1 MCPDTGTR
9 HAESPVTQKTARGL
23 HPFDRLRASSR
34 KQNWPLWRLTGPIT
48 RHVPPVRPVPRLS
61 PVSSPFDVEL
71 QLERHATALRRLAG
85 ALLRNAHDA
94 DDAVQEVWVAALREP
109 PPHDSAPGG
118 WLRTVLMRVVGKFRR
133 SASRRELHEIAATR
147 PELSPDQAPDQAAM
161 LAHQEMAKQL
171 MAAVFALEPAY
182 RDTIWQRFFEGRSP
196 QEIASTSGIPIA
208 TVRSRLQRGVGS
220 LRARLGE
227 GTATD
232 WRPGLAVAFGLGTG
246 APPAV
251 SAGGAF
257 MGAAGFGVASAALAA
272 ALAIGVLAWQ
282 SDGGGP
288 TPSSGR
294 AGPGGAPSVAS
305 GSSSAGGPADV
316 ALQREVVAQAKGSAE
331 APPPAAAPPASA
343 EVPVAP
349 AALPL
354 AVRGRVVDA
363 DTGSPLPGVQVV
375 LRSIDA
381 SELQLVPNP
390 HAAPTSRPDA
400 GPAAVGLGPAR
411 TTASR
416 VGESARDGQFAI
428 PAAVAGL
435 VEVRVTAPQRVGW
448 VWQGSLDSA
457 RRTLDLGELRMRA
470 GRLLRGRVVV
480 GDGSSLAG
488 RMLMAHFA
496 VASSGMAKE
505 IRAGTRIRSDGT
517 FELAA
522 PVPFGEVQ
530 WRLGAGAL
538 LATTPTVTQVTAE
551 SGEVELQVASPQSIR
566 GRVVDRDGKPVA
578 GVAISDPFLAETVRS
593 GADGSFVVR
602 RGELDRA
609 PATMLRVLH
618 AESWQAHP
626 PLRGVPWGTTDLV
639 VRLTPL
645 PPFELRVVDEAG
657 QPVVNF
663 GIALQREGL
672 SPFFHDQV
680 QHRGRHRGGVLPLPS
695 VQPGATWLRV
705 LPTDPEFAPS
715 ERVAVPAVGDAA
727 MTVVLARMRPMPI
740 RVVDGGQPVAGL
752 QVELLRRRNGAELAE
767 GDLAVDPRRGRR
779 CAMSARLLERLDG
792 ATTGTD
798 GMAML
803 RRGPDLTDCVL
814 RLHRDGDPDGIVRDL
829 VPPPDG
835 SPLVVAL
842 PHHGDVHGTVRSPS
856 VPFADLRIAVLGT
869 RHRAGQS
876 LPVAADGTFVVEDLP
891 YGEHTLLVQRRV
903 LVAQGVF
910 GSLLPMRVV
919 KIDVDAARV
928 AVTLDLAD
936 LPLAQLRG
944 AVRPGER
951 LPADYAIDLWRE
963 RDDGTMDRAATT
975 PLAADGTFVFDQLL
989 PGTYRASF
997 RRGSYDPRALAGL
1010 HAERFVVAAGE
1021 HVALTLA
1028 HRPQRF
1034 VLRLTRPDGTAIV
1047 GERVQLRCG
1056 GGLWPTER
1064 YQLPLVDGELV
1075 LDPAPTLPIEVR
1087 GGEPGAPWSAPV
1099 VMPPDVAEAT
1109 ATVVVPFASGG

>member
-1 MCPDTGTR
+1 M
-9 HAESPVTQKTARGL
+9 
-23 HPFDRLRASSR
+23 
-34 KQNWPLWRLTGPIT
+34 
-48 RHVPPVRPVPRLS
+48 
-61 PVSSPFDVEL
+61 SSPFDVEL

-85 ALLRNAHDA
+85 ALLRNPADA

-133 SASRRELHEIAATR
+133 SASRRELHEIAAAR

-208 TVRSRLQRGVGS
+208 TVKSRLQRGVGS

-227 GTATD
+227 GTETD

-251 SAGGAF
+251 SVGGAF
-257 MGAAGFGVASAALAA
+257 MGAAGLGVAAAALAA

-305 GSSSAGGPADV
+305 GSPSAGGPADV

-331 APPPAAAPPASA
+331 AAPPAAAPPASA
-343 EVPVAP
+343 V
-349 AALPL
+349 ALPI
-354 AVRGRVVDA
+354 AVQGRLVDA
-363 DTGSPLPGVQVV
+363 DSGSPLAGVQVA
-375 LRSIDA
+375 LRAIDA
-381 SELQLVPNP
+381 SELQIVPNP
-390 HAAPTSRPDA
+390 HAPPAARPGA
-400 GPAAVGLGPAR
+400 GPAAIGLGPAR
-411 TTASR
+411 TTASA
-416 VGESARDGQFAI
+416 VDGSARDGRFAVA
-428 PAAVAGL
+428 AAVSGL
-435 VEVRVTAPQRVGW
+435 VEVRVTAPDRVGW

-457 RRTLDLGELRMRA
+457 RRPLDLGELRMRP
-470 GRLLRGRVVV
+470 GRALRGRVVAD
-480 GDGSSLAG
+480 DGSSVAERLL
-488 RMLMAHFA
+488 RAHFA
-496 VASSGMAKE
+496 TASSGLANE
-505 IRAGTRIRSDGT
+505 IRAGARIRSDGT
-517 FELAA
+517 FELAE
-522 PVPFGEVQ
+522 PVPFGEVR
-530 WRLGAGAL
+530 WHLSAGPSL
-538 LATTPTVTQVTAE
+538 VPTPATTLVGAE
-551 SGEVELQVASPQSIR
+551 SGEVELRVASPQSIQ

-578 GVAISDPFLAETVRS
+578 GVAISDPFLAQTVRS

-602 RGELDRA
+602 RGEMDRA
-609 PATMLRVLH
+609 SATMLRVLH

-626 PLRGVPWGTTDLV
+626 PLRGVAWGTTDLQI
-639 VRLTPL
+639 RLTPL
-645 PPFELRVVDEAG
+645 PPFALRVVDDAG
-657 QPVVNF
+657 QPVVGF
-663 GIALQREGL
+663 GVALQRVGL
-672 SPFFHDQV
+672 TPFLHDQV
-680 QHRGRHRGGVLPLPS
+680 QHRGPHRDGVLRLRS

-705 LPTDPEFAPS
+705 LPTDPELAPS
-715 ERVAVPAVGDAA
+715 ERIAVPATGDANF
-727 MTVVLARMRPMPI
+727 TVVLARMRPLPI

-752 QVELLRRRNGAELAE
+752 QVELLRRRNGAELLE
-767 GDLAVDPRRGRR
+767 GDLVVDPRRGRR

-792 ATTGTD
+792 ATTGAD
-798 GMAML
+798 GSAML
-803 RRGPDLTDCVL
+803 RCDPDLSECVL
-814 RLHRDGDPDGIVRDL
+814 RLHRDGDPDGVVRDL
-829 VPPPDG
+829 VPPADG

-842 PHHGDVHGTVRSPS
+842 PHHGGVRGTVRSPL
-856 VPFADLRIAVLGT
+856 VPLADLRIAVLGT

-876 LPVAADGTFVVEDLP
+876 LPVTADGTFVVDDLQR
-891 YGEHTLLVQRRV
+891 GEHTLLVQRRV
-903 LVAQGVF
+903 LVAPGVF
-910 GSLLPMRVV
+910 GSLLPMRAV
-919 KIDVDAARV
+919 KVTVDAANV
-928 AVTLDLAD
+928 AVAIDLAN

-944 AVRPGER
+944 VVRTSEP

-963 RDDGTMDRAATT
+963 RDDGTLDRAATT
-975 PLAADGTFVFDQLL
+975 TIGADGTFACDELL

-997 RRGSYDPRALAGL
+997 RRGAYDPRAMAGL
-1010 HAERFVVAAGE
+1010 HAERLVVAAGE
-1021 HVALTLA
+1021 HVALTLT

-1034 VLRLTRPDGTAIV
+1034 VLQLKRPDGTALV

-1056 GGLWPTER
+1056 GVLWPTER

-1075 LDPAPTLPIEVR
+1075 LDPAPALPIEVR
-1087 GGEPGAPWSAPV
+1087 SGDLEAPWSAPV
-1099 VMPPDVAEAT
+1099 VMPPAAAEAT

>member
-1 MCPDTGTR
+1 M
-9 HAESPVTQKTARGL
+9 
-23 HPFDRLRASSR
+23 
-34 KQNWPLWRLTGPIT
+34 
-48 RHVPPVRPVPRLS
+48 
-61 PVSSPFDVEL
+61 SSPFDVEL

-85 ALLRNAHDA
+85 ALLRNPHDA

-109 PPHDSAPGG
+109 PPQDGSHGG

-133 SASRRELHEIAATR
+133 SASRRDLHEIAAAR

-208 TVRSRLQRGVGS
+208 TVKSRLQRGVGS
-220 LRARLGE
+220 LRERLGE
-227 GTATD
+227 GTGND
-232 WRPGLAVAFGLGTG
+232 WRPALAATFGLGTG

-251 SAGGAF
+251 SVGGAF
-257 MGAAGFGVASAALAA
+257 MGASIGVAAAALAA
-272 ALAIGVLAWQ
+272 IAIGVLAWQ

-294 AGPGGAPSVAS
+294 AGPGGTPSVAS

-331 APPPAAAPPASA
+331 AAPPAAAPPASA
-343 EVPVAP
+343 AVLPV
-349 AALPL
+349 
-354 AVRGRVVDA
+354 AVRGLVVDA

-381 SELQLVPNP
+381 AEMQLVPNP
-390 HAAPTSRPDA
+390 HAAPASRPGA

-411 TTASR
+411 TTASG
-416 VGESARDGQFAI
+416 VGESARDGRFAI

-457 RRTLDLGELRMRA
+457 RRTLDLGELRMRT
-470 GRLLRGRVVV
+470 GRVLRGRVVV
-480 GDGSSLAG
+480 DGGDGDDDGSSLAG

-505 IRAGTRIRSDGT
+505 IRAGTRIHSDGT

-530 WRLGAGAL
+530 WRLGAGAS
-538 LATTPTVTQVTAE
+538 LATTPAVTQVTAE
-551 SGEVELQVASPQSIR
+551 SGEVELRGASPQTIQ
-566 GRVVDRDGKPVA
+566 GRVVDRDGQPVA
-578 GVAISDPFLAETVRS
+578 GVAISDPFLAQTVRS

-602 RGELDRA
+602 RGEMDQA
-609 PATMLRVLH
+609 PATMLRILH
-618 AESWQAHP
+618 AESSQAHP
-626 PLRGVPWGTTDLV
+626 PLRGVPWGTTDLL

-657 QPVVNF
+657 QPVVGF
-663 GIALQREGL
+663 GVALQRDGL
-672 SPFFHDQV
+672 SPFLHDQV
-680 QHRGRHRGGVLPLPS
+680 QHRGRHRGGVLSLRS

-705 LPTDPEFAPS
+705 LPTDAELAPS
-715 ERVAVPAVGDAA
+715 ERMAVPANGAAA
-727 MTVVLARMRPMPI
+727 MTVVLARMRPLPI
-740 RVVDGGQPVAGL
+740 RVVDDGQPVAGL

-814 RLHRDGDPDGIVRDL
+814 RLRRDGDPDGIVRDL
-829 VPPPDG
+829 APPPDG

-842 PHHGDVHGTVRSPS
+842 PHHGDVHGTVRSPL
-856 VPFADLRIAVLGT
+856 VPLADLRIAVLGT

-876 LPVAADGTFVVEDLP
+876 LAVAADGTFVVEDLP
-891 YGEHTLLVQRRV
+891 YGEHRLLVQRRV

-944 AVRPGER
+944 MVRSSER

-975 PLAADGTFVFDQLL
+975 QLAADGTFAFDQLL

-997 RRGSYDPRALAGL
+997 RRGAYDPRAMAGL
-1010 HAERFVVAAGE
+1010 HAERFFVAAGE
-1021 HVALTLA
+1021 HVVMPLA

-1034 VLRLTRPDGTAIV
+1034 VLKLTRPDGTPIV
-1047 GERVQLRCG
+1047 GERIQLRCG
-1056 GGLWPTER
+1056 DALWPSER
-1064 YQLPLVDGELV
+1064 YQLPPVDGELV

-1087 GGEPGAPWSAPV
+1087 GGEANAPWSAPV
-1099 VMPPDVAEAT
+1099 VMPPDAAEAT